1 MKADRLFIL
10 HRDPGHAWLAVPMS
24 YLRELGIVHEIS
36 SFSYMNVRTSTAYLE
51 EDCDAA
57 DFWEAWVA
65 RFGTAPSIH
74 ESYSNRQSTI
84 RRMDPY
90 NAAVVEVKACL

>member
-1 MKADRLFIL
+1 MKADHLFIL
-10 HRDPGHAWLAVPMS
+10 HSDPGHSWLQVPMS
-24 YLRELGIVHEIS
+24 YLRELGIAGEIS
-36 SFSYMNVRTSTAYLE
+36 TFSYMNVRTSTVYLE

-57 DFWEAWVA
+57 DFWEAWME

-84 RRMDPY
+84 RRMVPY
-90 NAAVVEVKACL
+90 DAAVVGVKACS